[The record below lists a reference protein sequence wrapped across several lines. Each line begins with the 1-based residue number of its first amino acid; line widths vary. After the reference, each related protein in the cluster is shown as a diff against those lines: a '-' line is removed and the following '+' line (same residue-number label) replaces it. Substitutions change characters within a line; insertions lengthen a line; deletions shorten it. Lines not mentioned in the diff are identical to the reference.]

1 MWLTF
6 LAKVIGNFVRGE
18 IKNIEGI
25 LIEKVKKEVIEHL
38 AGGGQMPT
46 APILTETALNEAKKM
61 LLKDSAQ
68 FIDKL
73 LEEGQNKPDAA
84 APAVQAWFADA
95 RSRIKNWGG
104 L

>member
-38 AGGGQMPT
+38 ASGQAVT
-46 APILTETALNEAKKM
+46 VHGLKETAIKEAKGIVLGEAVKVIDTILQEGESKLAASPEALAWLNEVREK
-61 LLKDSAQ
+61 
-68 FIDKL
+68 
-73 LEEGQNKPDAA
+73 
-84 APAVQAWFADA
+84 
-95 RSRIKNWGG
+95 IKSLSGG
-104 L
+104 K